1 MSALAPRLTFPPLSA
16 VESPLSPCFYTFS
29 KHFIFTTR
37 TYTLLTITRSS
48 PAVESPLSPCF
59 YTFSTQEYG
68 LTTKTYKLYASR
80 SSPAVE
86 SPLSP
91 CFNNPSILR
100 EGNPATPNG
109 AVLGQYGN
117 FCPRSQFLKRQD
129 IQRKH
134 LNRTDLSG

>member
-1 MSALAPRLTFPPLSA
+1 MFLVGRGDVSTLAPRLNFPPLS
-16 VESPLSPCFYTFS
+16 
-29 KHFIFTTR
+29 
-37 TYTLLTITRSS
+37 
-48 PAVESPLSPCF
+48 AVESPLSPCF

-109 AVLGQYGN
+109 AVL
-117 FCPRSQFLKRQD
+117 STVWEL
-129 IQRKH
+129 
-134 LNRTDLSG
+134 LSEITNP